1 MFYYWMVC
9 NIHEHERSCIFVIS
23 VPILPLST
31 SLLLNFGTVPTVWY
45 FLFFIFVLLW
55 IRVITKLPNTEQ
67 SSKGKSKTH
76 KSTNRQNQSTTGKL
90 GKPQWLWLGTGIS
103 KEIVG
108 WIGFY
113 GAKPPASITVKRNM
127 CRFLS
132 AWYFFSGGPHWRVSI
147 SLAYVTWAWTDIG
160 LLTLLYLRHVFVI
173 RPVSPLPWNIG
184 WLYLVHTLLMEGTC
198 AYVCICHLSLTSALW
213 YFDLA

>member
-90 GKPQWLWLGTGIS
+90 GKPQWPWLATGTS
-103 KEIVG
+103 KEMVG
-108 WIGFY
+108 WIRFS
-113 GAKPPASITVKRNM
+113 GAKPPAFITVKRFRVVTASDYSFGIFK
-127 CRFLS
+127 RFFQQ
-132 AWYFFSGGPHWRVSI
+132 YPDIYWRSV
-147 SLAYVTWAWTDIG
+147 YWW
-160 LLTLLYLRHVFVI
+160 
-173 RPVSPLPWNIG
+173 
-184 WLYLVHTLLMEGTC
+184 MK
-198 AYVCICHLSLTSALW
+198 
-213 YFDLA
+213 